1 MGKNKMNK
9 NKMDKNKISS
19 KLTSI
24 KKKPKVQLNLEKE
37 EFSEDLQNLFNE
49 TPIIRQEGT
58 FKNVTSNYIID
69 NIRKSNIPL

>member
-9 NKMDKNKISS
+9 NKMDKNKITS

-37 EFSEDLQNLFNE
+37 EFSQDLQNLLM
-49 TPIIRQEGT
+49 
-58 FKNVTSNYIID
+58 K
-69 NIRKSNIPL
+69 